1 MAVSPSPSSPRDRG
15 QAAVEFA
22 VALPVVAV
30 VVLGILQVVLIGRD
44 QLAVEVAARDGA
56 RAAIVAAAPGPAAR
70 TAAERATTLRPLDV
84 QVASGRGT
92 VTVTV
97 VYRNP
102 TDVPLIGGAIGDV
115 ALSASVTMA
124 REPP

>member
-1 MAVSPSPSSPRDRG
+1 M
-15 QAAVEFA
+15 
-22 VALPVVAV
+22 

-56 RAAIVAAAPGPAAR
+56 RAAIVAAAPGSAAR

-84 QVASGRGT
+84 RVTTGSGT

-97 VYRNP
+97 TYRNP
-102 TDVPLIGGAIGDV
+102 TDVPLIGSAIGDV